1 MLKKHIIKIIE
12 LTTYISFGTLIACAV
27 WYLVTLLSR
36 GEPIA
41 SASMPYI
48 TLWEIPL
55 LGFLC
60 AVGTDIAMSASSE
73 LTANQVRVRIALHYV
88 YINAVVLICGYFFG
102 WYELTVSGVLLML
115 LTSAVI
121 YAFTFFFTFF
131 KDIKTADKM
140 NRRLKDYK
148 EKGDGI

>member
-121 YAFTFFFTFF
+121 YAFTVFFTFF

-140 NRRLKDYK
+140 NRRLKDYRENK
-148 EKGDGI
+148 